1 MTMRTEVS
9 SYGWPRR
16 LLAGWGTMTLAI
28 IWTHVL
34 TGVLR
39 PFGPMEAPLAAL
51 PVTYLAAAIALL
63 AVATWSYRYSLLL
76 VVGGAVLAGTA
87 LQIAMPGTWP
97 ASIALVVAGAAS
109 SEVGYRI
116 CRRLPNALDTF
127 FSGRRLLAF
136 LWLVLAL
143 SATVQIGRLST
154 YMTDPQFDWYLT
166 TRHPFWAKHE
176 CLPAYMYA
184 AELNQRGEE
193 NIYDAA
199 HYPGLS
205 PGAQPVTTLEGMTPE
220 DPYQYTPQFLM
231 LPHLFFS
238 LSDQYSTIRLVWF
251 GLQAT
256 LFLAVAS
263 SLAVWVGG
271 RHGRLAALLLPV
283 AVSAFPTLHALQFG
297 QFHITAIA
305 LAVAGMLAFE
315 TRRQALGGALVAAA
329 ALSKIFPGILLVVL
343 ASQRRWRELAWSLG
357 AIAAITL
364 VALAVLGTA
373 PFMAFFDYHLPR
385 LSNGDAFAFDEAWPE
400 VAKLIIADNQGAYG
414 FVEKLRALGVPG
426 LDKAI
431 ASRVATLFGLLLVG
445 ATALFGRHQAA
456 LPRRLQAAGWLA
468 LLGLGSMTSNGAF
481 GDYVP
486 LTIIWMLTLLAS
498 RMLDGW
504 RVAVP
509 LGLCWL
515 FHYTLIGTA
524 PLGDWFD
531 PGIMIPLSAV
541 ALLTMLGTY
550 GWVVVAGVRLARPSR
565 QSNRATPGARWRWGR
580 QLAERATAIRVM
592 GRD

>member
-1 MTMRTEVS
+1 MTMRTEIS

-16 LLAGWGTMTLAI
+16 LLAGWGTTTLTI

-34 TGVLR
+34 AGVLR

-51 PVTYLAAAIALL
+51 PITYLAAATALL
-63 AVATWSYRYSLLL
+63 AVAAWSYRYSLALA
-76 VVGGAVLAGTA
+76 VGGAVLTGTA

-116 CRRLPNALDTF
+116 CLRLPNALDTL

-193 NIYDAA
+193 NVYDAA

-205 PGAQPVTTLEGMTPE
+205 PKAQPVTTLEGMTPE

-238 LSDQYSTIRLVWF
+238 LSDRYSTIRLVWF

-256 LFLAVAS
+256 FFLAIAGW
-263 SLAVWVGG
+263 LTIWVGG
-271 RHGRLAALLLPV
+271 RYGRVAALLLP
-283 AVSAFPTLHALQFG
+283 AAISAFPTLYALQFG

-305 LAVAGMLAFE
+305 LGVAAMLAFE
-315 TRRQALGGALVAAA
+315 TRRPALGGAFLAAA
-329 ALSKIFPGILLVVL
+329 TLSKIFPGALLVVL
-343 ASQRRWRELAWSLG
+343 AFQRRWRELAWTTCALL
-357 AIAAITL
+357 ALTLAAGVL
-364 VALAVLGTA
+364 VGPA
-373 PFMAFFDYHLPR
+373 PFVAFFDYHLPR
-385 LSNGDAFAFDEAWPE
+385 LANGGAFAFGEAWPE
-400 VAKLIIADNQGAYG
+400 LSDLIVADNQGAYG
-414 FVEKLRALGVPG
+414 FVQKLDALDLWDLDRTVAATVGRVFG
-426 LDKAI
+426 LAVLAMAAWFGLRKAG
-431 ASRVATLFGLLLVG
+431 ASRDL
-445 ATALFGRHQAA
+445 R
-456 LPRRLQAAGWLA
+456 AAGWLA
-468 LLGLGSMTSNGAF
+468 VLGLASMTSGGAF
-481 GDYVP
+481 GDYMP
-486 LTIIWMLTLLAS
+486 LTATWMMTLIAARLFESRRLMLA
-498 RMLDGW
+498 
-504 RVAVP
+504 
-509 LGLCWL
+509 LGTCWL
-515 FHYTLIGTA
+515 FQFTLLGTS
-524 PLGDWFD
+524 PLGDWFS
-531 PGIMIPLSAV
+531 PQVMIPVSAISV
-541 ALLTMLGTY
+541 LTMLVAFT
-550 GWVVVAGVRLARPSR
+550 WVLVGRFGVQRMTAFELSREELMSELDEELLRRVA
-565 QSNRATPGARWRWGR
+565 
-580 QLAERATAIRVM
+580 
-592 GRD
+592 